1 MRAIRL
7 KAVIDDAVLSET
19 DRDTLS
25 AAITFLEH
33 LEDRGMAEVKVS
45 YPKPVKVKPPKAP
58 RVPKPQKPKMTPS
71 ERGRAGAAGL
81 WGTKDNPK
89 PRDARHIRIGRPKV
103 PLHEKSI
110 VPQMRDVWN
119 ALPEDGYMLVSD
131 IVSKTGINA
140 AGVRNNLK
148 LLKDRG
154 LADSRLSA
162 IEYRT
167 SRFLVEWKRSVEAL
181 P

>member
-7 KAVIDDAVLSET
+7 RAVIDDGVLSES
-19 DRDTLS
+19 DRATLS
-25 AAITFLEH
+25 AAITFLER
-33 LEDRGMAEVKVS
+33 LEDRGMGEVNVS
-45 YPKPVKVKPPKAP
+45 YPKPPKHP

-89 PRDARHIRIGRPKV
+89 PRDARHIRKGRPKI

-110 VPQMRDVWN
+110 TPQMRAVWN
-119 ALPEDGYMLVSD
+119 ALPENGYLLVS
-131 IVSKTGINA
+131 VVVTNTGIDP

-154 LADSRLSA
+154 LAENRRSDIKNNRGQ
-162 IEYRT
+162 T
-167 SRFLVEWKRSVEAL
+167 FVEWKRSVEAL

>member
-7 KAVIDDAVLSET
+7 KAVIDDATLSET
-19 DRDTLS
+19 DRDALS
-25 AAITFLEH
+25 AAITFLER
-33 LEDRGMAEVKVS
+33 LEDRGMCEVTVY
-45 YPKPVKVKPPKAP
+45 YPKPPKPPRA
-58 RVPKPQKPKMTPS
+58 RKPAKPKMSPS

-89 PRDARHIRIGRPKV
+89 PRDARHVRKGRPKI
-103 PLHEKSI
+103 PLHERSI
-110 VPQMRDVWN
+110 TPQMRAVWN
-119 ALPEDGYMLVSD
+119 TLSGEEYLLNSEIAT
-131 IVSKTGINA
+131 KTGIDP

-154 LADSRLSA
+154 LAENRASDIKKARG
-162 IEYRT
+162 
-167 SRFLVEWKRSVEAL
+167 RFLVEWKRSVETL

>member
-7 KAVIDDAVLSET
+7 KAVIDDASLSDN

-25 AAITFLEH
+25 AAITFLER
-33 LEDRGMAEVKVS
+33 LEDRGMGEVKVS
-45 YPKPVKVKPPKAP
+45 YPKPPKPP
-58 RVPKPQKPKMTPS
+58 RVRKPAKPKMSPS

-89 PRDARHIRIGRPKV
+89 PRDARHVRTGRPKI
-103 PLHEKSI
+103 PLHERSI
-110 VPQMRDVWN
+110 TPQMRAVWN
-119 ALPEDGYMLVSD
+119 ALPEDGYLLVAK
-131 IVSKTGINA
+131 IVANTGITP

-154 LADSRLSA
+154 LAANRYSDIKNHRGQ
-162 IEYRT
+162 
-167 SRFLVEWKRSVEAL
+167 FFVEWKRSVEVL